1 VVREG
6 LAGGSGRPGRRPP
19 IAPLVDTHCHLDDDR
34 FAADLDAVLA
44 RLRDAGLVAAVTV
57 GTDPAC
63 NRWAVAQ
70 AESRPGIWA
79 AVGFHPTE
87 AGLPRTDVD
96 WAELEALAR
105 HPRVVAVGETGL
117 DWHGDRAPRDAQR
130 AHFDRHIA
138 AARAT
143 GRPLVIHC
151 REALSDCLVQLR
163 SAWPPP
169 VRGVMHCFTG
179 TADDARTA
187 LDLGLYLSF
196 AGPVGYPGSHTMRE
210 VARGVPG
217 DRLVVETDAPWL
229 PPQSRRGQRNEP
241 AFVTETVEA
250 LARTRGEPPE
260 EVARR
265 TTENARALFGLAL

>member
-1 VVREG
+1 
-6 LAGGSGRPGRRPP
+6 
-19 IAPLVDTHCHLDDDR
+19 
-34 FAADLDAVLA
+34 
-44 RLRDAGLVAAVTV
+44 
-57 GTDPAC
+57 
-63 NRWAVAQ
+63 
-70 AESRPGIWA
+70 
-79 AVGFHPTE
+79 
-87 AGLPRTDVD
+87 
-96 WAELEALAR
+96 
-105 HPRVVAVGETGL
+105 
-117 DWHGDRAPRDAQR
+117 
-130 AHFDRHIA
+130 
-138 AARAT
+138 
-143 GRPLVIHC
+143 
-151 REALSDCLVQLR
+151 
-163 SAWPPP
+163 
-169 VRGVMHCFTG
+169 MHCFTG